1 MSYVNISE
9 EWGDAV
15 AVTVEDYRQQAAAFG
30 TEIDTIDERD
40 DGIYIDGR
48 KVAEVAEVAE

>member
-30 TEIDTIDERD
+30 AEIDTIDERD

-48 KVAEVAEVAE
+48 KVAEVAE